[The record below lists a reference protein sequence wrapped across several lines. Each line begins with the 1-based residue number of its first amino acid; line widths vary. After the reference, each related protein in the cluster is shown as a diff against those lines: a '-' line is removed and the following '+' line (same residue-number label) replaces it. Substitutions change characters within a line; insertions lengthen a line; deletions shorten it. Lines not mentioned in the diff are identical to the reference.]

1 MNQNIFDEEDMQN
14 QGEDG
19 NLDKY
24 QQIPAAYFE
33 SLSGDELSRRLKVFI
48 LDLLQHDFHRLCNL
62 IYRHDVPESK
72 FNEAL
77 SGPDIEVQAEAI
89 AQLVIEREMQKIAS
103 RKAYREYKSREKK
116 QTGDKDL
123 NE

>member
-1 MNQNIFDEEDMQN
+1 MNQNIFDEEDVQN
-14 QGEDG
+14 QREYG

-24 QQIPAAYFE
+24 QQIPATYFE
-33 SLSGDELSRRLKVFI
+33 SLSGDELSKRLKVFI

-62 IYRHDVPESK
+62 IYRHDVAESK
-72 FNEAL
+72 FNQAL
-77 SGPDIEVQAEAI
+77 SNSDIEVQAAAI

-103 RKAYREYKSREKK
+103 RKAYREYNSGKK
-116 QTGDKDL
+116 EQAGNKDL